1 MVINSYSGRI
11 ISHENIGELESIVA
25 EHGLSMFERT
35 TVHAF
40 PLWLFTQALSCQ
52 PPHDHTH
59 WMYWKPL
66 PRARPRQYSAGT
78 LVVWR
83 LHLLLWLSPYSHHLC
98 LEALTPSRSVLWV
111 RFLDETLEILGWK
124 GLLWQA
130 LALLSPPTATV
141 VLWVDKVSGEHQV
154 TKAWV
159 LRKSQTL
166 HLMHSQ
172 DPHPDLLLMHR
183 IF

>member
-1 MVINSYSGRI
+1 MVCQCLRELLCMRFLCDFSPRRCPVSPLMTTPTGCTG
-11 ISHENIGELESIVA
+11 SHYQGPGPGSI
-25 EHGLSMFERT
+25 
-35 TVHAF
+35 
-40 PLWLFTQALSCQ
+40 
-52 PPHDHTH
+52 
-59 WMYWKPL
+59 
-66 PRARPRQYSAGT
+66 PR
-78 LVVWR
+78 VVWR
-83 LHLLLWLSPYSHHLC
+83 FHLLLWLSPYSHHLC

-159 LRKSQTL
+159 LRKSQIL